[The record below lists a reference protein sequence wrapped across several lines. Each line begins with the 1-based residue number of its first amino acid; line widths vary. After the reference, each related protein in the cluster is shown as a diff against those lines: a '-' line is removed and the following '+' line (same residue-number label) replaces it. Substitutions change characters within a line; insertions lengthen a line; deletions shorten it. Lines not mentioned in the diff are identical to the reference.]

1 MKSDS
6 LLDKMRMAAR
16 TLFLTSSGC
25 VLAAGTAAAAD
36 QPAQAGERSESEIFE
51 IVVTAQKR
59 AENVQDVPIA
69 MQAYT
74 GEQLENAGV
83 SEITDIT
90 KLAPNLNVV
99 VQNALSQH
107 IVIRG
112 VGTNEFFGNAPSSV
126 GTYMDEVTMNSSY
139 MSTLGLFDME
149 RVEVLRGPQ
158 NSLFGRNTTGGAVN
172 YITKMPKVGADK
184 IDGSVVATY
193 GRHNLAE
200 LEAGVSF
207 PMGSTA
213 ALRLAGIY
221 HKRDGIWHNLDTG
234 DQKYGDEDRHSLRG
248 TFVWEPSEA
257 IRLTASVHS
266 ARSNGDAQ
274 PQKMAGALAPL
285 SATNPVL
292 RINDL
297 VAFTGNIDWEHGI
310 LNTAGGIPTVNIENF
325 DRLTTRWQDVWN
337 GGSQRGDLQ
346 VDGGYV
352 KVSYD
357 LGVATLNSITS
368 YDKTHGFYEEDN
380 TGDGNISGAG
390 TPGVTHDVLVIDMD
404 QEYKQ
409 FTQEFRLASNDDTAQ
424 FRWITGVYYLDEKSV
439 LAQDIRFGANGFP
452 GAHPS
457 VNGAAPPDLLDV
469 IPDPYGNTVSF
480 SIHHLRDKSYSAY
493 GQIDYTF
500 ADKWN
505 ATVGVRV
512 TRDDKA
518 DPFVYAGAF
527 IKPTPWDPSI
537 YIGESQILALSAGLP
552 SCFPR
557 GAIPYFVWCADT
569 EAAGG
574 TLPPRQNLT
583 KNEVGGKLGLQ
594 YHLSDDVMFYGSYSR
609 GFKSGKF
616 DLEFLHTSDTPF
628 PQRPLNPETLDAFEL
643 GFKSTLLNRSLVF
656 NAAVFFNIWKDQQVF
671 NVGVNGPEFFNLPES
686 HIKGAEIETNWV
698 PAEHWLLSANLG
710 FLDTELTDVT
720 GIDFDI
726 PPGTPGHGDFQKG
739 HELPLSPKFTG
750 NAAVER
756 NFEVSGTRLTLHA
769 DYRYQSSSKVK
780 FSPQVPIDEYTSR
793 SEVNARAS
801 LAFGANH
808 QYELSI
814 FGENLTGEKY
824 CVEIQD
830 LRGVSGSFYCV
841 PNDGELRWG
850 LQGRMHF

>member
-1 MKSDS
+1 MKGFFSIEVIHR
-6 LLDKMRMAAR
+6 LVNAV
-16 TLFLTSSGC
+16 TLALC
-25 VLAAGTAAAAD
+25 GTALLATGTVCAED
-36 QPAQAGERSESEIFE
+36 QQEPVARKDEIVE

-59 AENVQDVPIA
+59 SENVQNVPIT

-74 GEQLENAGV
+74 GGQLQSAGIG
-83 SEITDIT
+83 EITDIT

-99 VQNALSQH
+99 VQNSLSQH

-184 IDGSVVATY
+184 IDGSLVATY

-200 LEAGVSF
+200 LEAGVSL

-221 HKRDGIWHNLDTG
+221 HQRDGIWHNLDTG
-234 DQKYGDEDRHSLRG
+234 DEHYGDEDRHSLRG

-257 IRLTASVHS
+257 TRLTASVHS

-274 PQKMAGALAPL
+274 PQKMAGALAPI

-297 VAFTGNIDWEHGI
+297 AAFTGNIDWEHGI
-310 LNTAGGIPTVNIENF
+310 LNTAGNAPTVNIENF

-352 KVSYD
+352 KLSHD
-357 LGVATLNSITS
+357 FGVATLTSISS

-380 TGDGNISGAG
+380 TGDGNIQGAG

-409 FTQEFRLASNDDTAQ
+409 FTQEFRLASNDNTAR
-424 FRWITGVYYLDEKSV
+424 FRWITGLYYLDEKST
-439 LAQDIRFGANGFP
+439 LAQDIRFGDNGFP

-457 VNGAAPPDLLDV
+457 VNGAAPIGLLDV

-493 GQIDYTF
+493 GQADYSF

-518 DPFVYAGAF
+518 DPWVYAGAF

-537 YIGESQILALSAGLP
+537 FIGESEILALSAGLS

-574 TLPPRQNLT
+574 TLPPRQNL
-583 KNEVGGKLGLQ
+583 KNTEVGGKLGLQ
-594 YHLSDDVMFYGSYSR
+594 YHVNDDVMLYGSYSR

-643 GFKSTLLNRSLVF
+643 GFKSTLLNRTLVL
-656 NAAVFFNIWKDQQVF
+656 NGAVFFNIWKDQQVF

-686 HIKGAEIETNWV
+686 HIKGAEFEANWV
-698 PAEHWLLSANLG
+698 PAESWLLSASLG
-710 FLDTELTDVT
+710 LLDTELTDVT
-720 GIDFDI
+720 GIDFDV
-726 PPGTPGHGDFQKG
+726 PVGTPGHGDFQKG
-739 HELPLSPKFTG
+739 HELPLSPKVSA
-750 NAAVER
+750 NAAVEKA
-756 NFEVSGTRLTLHA
+756 FDVGSGKLTLHA
-769 DYRYQSSSKVK
+769 DLRYQSSSKVK

-793 SEVNARAS
+793 TELNARAAY
-801 LAFGANH
+801 AFGAKG
-808 QYELSI
+808 QYELAL
-814 FGENLTGEKY
+814 FGNNLTGEKY
-824 CVEIQD
+824 CLEIQD

-841 PNDGELRWG
+841 PNDGEVRYG
-850 LQGRMHF
+850 LQMRVGF

>member
-1 MKSDS
+1 
-6 LLDKMRMAAR
+6 
-16 TLFLTSSGC
+16 
-25 VLAAGTAAAAD
+25 
-36 QPAQAGERSESEIFE
+36 
-51 IVVTAQKR
+51 
-59 AENVQDVPIA
+59 
-69 MQAYT
+69 
-74 GEQLENAGV
+74 
-83 SEITDIT
+83 
-90 KLAPNLNVV
+90 
-99 VQNALSQH
+99 
-107 IVIRG
+107 
-112 VGTNEFFGNAPSSV
+112 
-126 GTYMDEVTMNSSY
+126 
-139 MSTLGLFDME
+139 
-149 RVEVLRGPQ
+149 
-158 NSLFGRNTTGGAVN
+158 
-172 YITKMPKVGADK
+172 MPKVGADK
-184 IDGSVVATY
+184 IDGTVLATY

-207 PMGSTA
+207 PIGSTA

-221 HKRDGIWHNLDTG
+221 HQRDGIWHNLDTN
-234 DQKYGDEDRHSLRG
+234 DKNYGDEDRHSLRA
-248 TFVWEPSEA
+248 TFMWQPSEA
-257 IRLTASVHS
+257 TRLTASVHT
-266 ARSNGDAQ
+266 AQSNGDAQ
-274 PQKMAGALAPL
+274 PQKMAGALAPI
-285 SATNPVL
+285 SVANPVL

-297 VAFTGNIDWEHGI
+297 LPFTTNIDWEHGI
-310 LNTAGGIPTVNIENF
+310 LNTVGNVPAVNIENL

-337 GGSQRGDLQ
+337 GGSQRGDLK

-352 KVSYD
+352 KLSHD
-357 LGVATLNSITS
+357 FGVATLNSITS

-380 TGDGNISGAG
+380 TGDGNVQGAG

-409 FTQEFRLASNDDTAQ
+409 FTQEFRLASNDNAAK
-424 FRWITGVYYLDEKSV
+424 FRWITGLYYLDEKSV

-493 GQIDYTF
+493 GQLDYSF

-505 ATVGVRV
+505 ATLGLRV

-537 YIGESQILALSAGLP
+537 YIGESQILALSAGLS

-557 GAIPYFVWCADT
+557 GAIPFFVWCADT
-569 EAAGG
+569 EASDG
-574 TLPPRQNLT
+574 TLPRRQNL
-583 KNEVGGKLGLQ
+583 KNTEVGGKVGLQ
-594 YHLSDDVMFYGSYSR
+594 YHLSSDVMFYGSYSR

-616 DLEFLHTSDTPF
+616 DLEFLHTADTPF
-628 PQRPLNPETLDAFEL
+628 PQRPLKPETLDAFEL
-643 GFKSTLLNRSLVF
+643 GLKSTLLNRSLVF
-656 NAAVFFNIWKDQQVF
+656 NAAIFFNIWKDQQVF

-698 PAEHWLLSANLG
+698 PAEHWLVSANLG

-720 GIDFDI
+720 GIDFDV
-726 PPGTPGHGDFQKG
+726 PVGTPGHGDFKKG
-739 HELPLSPKFTG
+739 YELPLSPKFTA
-750 NAAVER
+750 NAALER
-756 NFEVSGTRLTLHA
+756 SFDVAGNRLSLRA

-793 SEVNARAS
+793 SEVNARATY
-801 LAFGANH
+801 AFGANQ
-808 QYELSI
+808 QYELSLV
-814 FGENLTGEKY
+814 GENLTAEKY

-841 PNDGELRWG
+841 PNDGEVRWG
-850 LQGRMHF
+850 VSGRVQF